1 MTQSI
6 IVYRNP
12 AEAALWESGI
22 IIPLGGALVAGLVGF
37 LLLNYCTDELAR
49 RFCRGNF
56 YKIRDLLTRIN
67 LVLGVVIGIVTFN
80 YLMI

>member
-22 IIPLGGALVAGLVGF
+22 IVPLGGALIAGLVGF
-37 LLLNYCTDELAR
+37 LLLNYCTEGLTR

-56 YKIRDLLTRIN
+56 YKMRDLLTRIN
-67 LVLGVVIGIVTFN
+67 LVLGAAIGIIAFN